1 MVVRRVSWVFAVFFG
16 LLPASAAQAQTA
28 PQITPQTSALQREPV
43 RLSLLDAG
51 GERAGL
57 LIRLAPGWKFY
68 WRTPGEGGLPPR
80 FDWSASRNLAHA
92 EVKWP
97 APQRINI
104 GNTELYGYTGEV
116 VLPIKLVPQQKGQP
130 LDLDLALEYGV
141 CKEICILR
149 EDRLTHR
156 LSHGMNAPADIQSSA
171 AVLVARWQAKVP
183 QPAEQAGI
191 RLVSRHSTPGELGIT
206 LESDLP
212 LSQPDLFIE
221 GPSEAWFSRPEV
233 SLSPDRRQ
241 ARFVFSVS
249 PVDAAAKP
257 LTLTLVDDA
266 IRAEM
271 ALKP

>member
-1 MVVRRVSWVFAVFFG
+1 MIFRQVSWVFAIFFG
-16 LLPASAAQAQTA
+16 LLPSWAAMAQIA
-28 PQITPQTSALQREPV
+28 PQTSALQREPV

-51 GERAGL
+51 GDQAGL

-92 EVKWP
+92 EVEWP

-104 GNTELYGYTGEV
+104 GNAELYGYTGEV
-116 VLPIKLVPQQKGQP
+116 VLPIKLSPQQKGQP

-141 CKEICILR
+141 CKEICVLR

-156 LSHGMNAPADIQSSA
+156 LSHGMGASAEVQTSA
-171 AVLVARWQAKVP
+171 AILVARWQAKVP

-191 RLVSRHSTPGELGIT
+191 RLLSRHSAPGELVVT
-206 LESDLP
+206 LASDRP
-212 LSQPDLFIE
+212 LAQPDLFVE
-221 GPSEAWFSRPEV
+221 GPSEAWFGRPDV

-241 ARFVFSVS
+241 ARFAFSVAPS
-249 PVDAAAKP
+249 DAAAKP
-257 LTLTLVDDA
+257 LILTLVDEA
-266 IRAEM
+266 VRAEM
-271 ALKP
+271 ASKP